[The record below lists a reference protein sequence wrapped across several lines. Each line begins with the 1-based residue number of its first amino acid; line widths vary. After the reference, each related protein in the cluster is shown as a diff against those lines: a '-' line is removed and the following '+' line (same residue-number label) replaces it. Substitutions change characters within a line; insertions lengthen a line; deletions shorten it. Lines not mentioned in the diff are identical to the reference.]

1 MPLRAAPALLVFMA
15 TAAAAFP
22 DGAPWETAAQEGCVQ
37 CHFDVPAV
45 RDSNAVTIAGLP
57 ERVVAG
63 AVYRLTLELKADD
76 MLRAGFL
83 LSAKHGE
90 EPGGRFTATDAR
102 TTTLNAQARSTNT
115 GSVRSESGRMQWTIQ
130 WTAPDSIDRPIVLDV
145 WTNSA
150 NDDNSPFGDAT
161 HHRIWR
167 LLPAVASSTG
177 G

>member
-1 MPLRAAPALLVFMA
+1 MA
-15 TAAAAFP
+15 TTAAAFP
-22 DGAPWETAAQEGCVQ
+22 DGAPWEAAEQEGCGQ
-37 CHFDVPAV
+37 CHFDVPVVNDSSAV
-45 RDSNAVTIAGLP
+45 SIVGLP
-57 ERVVAG
+57 DRIVAG
-63 AVYRLTLELKADD
+63 AVYRLTLELMADD

-102 TTTLNAQARSTNT
+102 TMTLNAQARSTQT
-115 GSVRSESGRMQWTIQ
+115 GSVRSQSGKMLWTLE
-130 WTAPDSIDRPIVLDV
+130 WTAPESIDRPIVLDV

-167 LLPAVASSTG
+167 LSP
-177 G
+177 